1 MLTKLERTMTRKHF
15 VLLAE
20 EISLMPIMSE
30 RLAAAI
36 AVGKAAMRSNDR
48 FDLGK
53 FLEACKV

>member
-1 MLTKLERTMTRKHF
+1 MTRKHF